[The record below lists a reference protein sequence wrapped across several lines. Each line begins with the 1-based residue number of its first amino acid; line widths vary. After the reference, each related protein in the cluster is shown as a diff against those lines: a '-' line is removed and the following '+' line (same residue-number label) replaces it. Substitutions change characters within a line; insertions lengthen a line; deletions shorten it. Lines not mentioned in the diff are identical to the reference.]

1 MKEPAPPQWT
11 RETNWRQGH
20 VLPHAAVQ
28 HFGFFN
34 AAEAEATCVVVISHD
49 CDLAN
54 DSLTIEPEV
63 EVIVGRVVANENGNY
78 TWGKAPRTLHYEAM
92 RNNEAVCVEL
102 VNTSKRTVLKSHLA
116 SFEPD
121 PAFSINSK
129 ALAVLRSWLSARYN
143 RAAFPDAF
151 VNRMQATEADRR
163 LAKALKDQ
171 GQLISFVYFDLDG
184 GQSVERKDGDSYE
197 LRFVV
202 VFVPGDD
209 PEAAADEADKVA
221 ASVEKAMRGR
231 LKDPKIIVLK
241 ACIPIS
247 EDDLP
252 VSRARVLTQWRLE
265 YMTLKADEV
274 QTGAP
279 NL

>member
-1 MKEPAPPQWT
+1 MEEPAPPQWT

-20 VLPHAAVQ
+20 VLPHAAAQ
-28 HFGFFN
+28 HFALFN
-34 AAEAEATCVVVISHD
+34 AAGPEATCVVVISHD

-54 DSLTIEPEV
+54 DSLAVEPEV

-78 TWGKAPRTLHYEAM
+78 TWGKAPRTLHYDVM
-92 RNNEAVCVEL
+92 RNNAAVYVEL
-102 VNTSKRTVLKSHLA
+102 VNTSKRAIPKSDLA
-116 SFEPD
+116 AFEPD
-121 PAFSINSK
+121 PVFSIDGK
-129 ALAVLRSWLSARYN
+129 ALAVLRSWLGARYN

-151 VNRMQATEADRR
+151 VNRMQSTEADKK

-184 GQSVERKDGDSYE
+184 GQNVERKDGDPYE
-197 LRFVV
+197 LNIVM

-221 ASVEKAMRGR
+221 ESVEKAVRAR
-231 LKDPKIIVLK
+231 LKDPKVIVLK
-241 ACIPIS
+241 ACFPIS

-252 VSRARVLTQWRLE
+252 VSRARILTQWRLE

-274 QTGAP
+274 QTGPP